1 MEDTN
6 KEALA
11 ELDAYAAHI
20 ETIKKLTIDT
30 YGLALTE
37 YCHNN
42 ILPTIS
48 RGLMLLHFYNPGK
61 KLPDLEMVLFCLV
74 KEASTVSELSKIGA
88 HVSESEVL
96 FAILDEA
103 LELTEQAGFN

>member
-1 MEDTN
+1 MKDTN
-6 KEALA
+6 KNALA
-11 ELDAYAAHI
+11 ELDAYTAHI
-20 ETIKKLTIDT
+20 QTIKKLTVDT
-30 YGLALTE
+30 YGKALTE

-42 ILPTIS
+42 VLPTIAK
-48 RGLMLLHFYNPGK
+48 GLMLLHLYNPGK

-74 KEASTVSELSKIGA
+74 KEASTVSKFDKIA
-88 HVSESEVL
+88 LHISDTEVL